1 MNLIEII
8 DTAIK
13 NNIARPKVIRY
24 MIVFIVDIFFSFQKE
39 VVYLKRILKQTFVII
54 ITFVLVFAISIPC
67 FADDVKKSPAGF
79 NSWST
84 QEKVNYLGNTA
95 AQIIS
100 SVTGLVS
107 GSGGDGFKQ
116 LCLDLYANQPEAGV
130 YSYYEYLAN
139 GLSFDDDTE
148 TWTLSDDLAD
158 FCNQLIVNYNDKVT
172 MMYRYPLNKANIDA
186 SKFPNKVFYDAFI
199 DLLNAFPDYYF
210 FFTSTDCQNPNFM
223 IDGKRNNFG
232 YSYRVQVVKPFS
244 GVNAYPDLV
253 TTPVTLYND
262 NWETAKYSVFWII
275 SSDNFKTS
283 ESIRYFD
290 LTSYDG
296 YNNFNYGNYFE
307 SLDALKSTG
316 FAFVGGSGAK
326 LSMCNQFS
334 WSRTFTDLNTPYSA
348 SDVPI
353 NVYKTVADM
362 KKDIGSQVVGKYT
375 PDYTGT
381 ASNTVTQNTVNNVT
395 NNYYGDNSGGG
406 SGGGSSGSDNSG
418 GGSSGGGIF
427 DDIISGIANGV
438 GSIIKGVFSIIKD
451 LVDAIAD
458 AIVSI
463 TKSITDLMGLLKGDF
478 TSFLSA
484 VFPFMPQEFIKIMV
498 ASLALCLLG
507 VIIKIFRG

>member
-1 MNLIEII
+1 M
-8 DTAIK
+8 
-13 NNIARPKVIRY
+13 
-24 MIVFIVDIFFSFQKE
+24 
-39 VVYLKRILKQTFVII
+39 KRILKQTFVII

-67 FADDVKKSPAGF
+67 FADDVKTSPAGF
-79 NSWST
+79 NSWTT

-148 TWTLSDDLAD
+148 TWTLSDDLVD
-158 FCNQLIVNYNDKVT
+158 FCNQLIVDYNDSVT
-172 MMYRYPLNKANIDA
+172 MVYRYPLNKANIDPSEFA
-186 SKFPNKVFYDAFI
+186 SKVWYDTFC
-199 DLLNAFPDYYF
+199 DLLDAFPDYYF
-210 FFTSTDCQNPNFM
+210 YFNNTTWLQGPGCNIN
-223 IDGKRNNFG
+223 DGSKS
-232 YSYRVQVVKPFS
+232 YSYYCLFAVKDPFA
-244 GVNAYPDLV
+244 GVNSYPDLM
-253 TTPVTLYND
+253 TTPVYLYNQD
-262 NWETAKYSVFWII
+262 WSDVKNVSVILVM
-275 SSDNFKTS
+275 STDNFTTRDNIYYLDRS
-283 ESIRYFD
+283 S
-290 LTSYDG
+290 
-296 YNNFNYGNYFE
+296 FNGNHNGSFYS
-307 SLDALKSTG
+307 SLDDFKNAGIVFEDASSS
-316 FAFVGGSGAK
+316 A

-334 WSRTFTDLNTPYSA
+334 WKRGVSSFTAYSA
-348 SDVPI
+348 KTTPI

-362 KKDIGSQVVGKYT
+362 KKDLGSQVVGKYM

-406 SGGGSSGSDNSG
+406 SSGSDDSSG
-418 GGSSGGGIF
+418 GGSGGGIF

-438 GSIIKGVFSIIKD
+438 GSIIKGIFSIIKD

-484 VFPFMPQEFIKIMV
+484 VFPFMPQEFITIMV